1 MTQQK
6 IREIKARRWIS
17 SSGMTSFF
25 IALCFRKIFSQ
36 LLCPCFQWNKANAQT
51 FRLSV
56 LYTILSSLFSIYQ
69 WLVFFKI
76 QVNIM
81 NGNRGEY
88 NNCDLYCQ
96 FVPLMYWIKFDQR
109 WGFWFSH
116 FSIPVIVDLD
126 RRDMS
131 IYLILLYP

>member
-25 IALCFRKIFSQ
+25 IALCFRKIFSR

-51 FRLSV
+51 FRLPV

-76 QVNIM
+76 QVNIR